1 MMRRNYDLSRSE
13 EWDNHIFLTKR
24 PANSQPTLLTTNNRV
39 LVYHYYLTMRHRLHN
54 IFCWREEPLRTDA
67 HGSFYYNYNQK
78 VSIIHRF
85 NPTYSLNCQLPPQAW
100 LSTWKEQMADGIKEA
115 TNANRMH
122 KCHCR
127 TKLYAE
133 QRQIKIMRYLRR
145 LKQTVMDNLE
155 AVKTYDK
162 NIFRSRITKYNGC

>member
-1 MMRRNYDLSRSE
+1 MRRNYDLSRSE

-54 IFCWREEPLRTDA
+54 IF
-67 HGSFYYNYNQK
+67 FYNYNQE

-100 LSTWKEQMADGIKEA
+100 LST
-115 TNANRMH
+115 
-122 KCHCR
+122 
-127 TKLYAE
+127 
-133 QRQIKIMRYLRR
+133 
-145 LKQTVMDNLE
+145 
-155 AVKTYDK
+155 
-162 NIFRSRITKYNGC
+162 